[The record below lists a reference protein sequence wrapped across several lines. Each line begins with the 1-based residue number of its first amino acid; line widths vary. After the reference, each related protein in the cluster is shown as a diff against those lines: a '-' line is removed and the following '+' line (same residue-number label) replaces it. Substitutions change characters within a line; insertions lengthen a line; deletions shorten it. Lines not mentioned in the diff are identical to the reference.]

1 MNYSTEQSAKIAQ
14 MLGFVLTLFKINLG
28 FDNEQMSQIIGAGI
42 FLVATGYAWI
52 KRYQRGDINI
62 LGVRK

>member
-1 MNYSTEQSAKIAQ
+1 MNYSTEQAAKIAQ
-14 MLGFVLTLFKINLG
+14 TVGFFLGILKINIG

-52 KRYQRGDINI
+52 KRYQRGGIKFSGTRI
-62 LGVRK
+62 